1 MYGSQVDECTGGSS
15 GIGRGTVEY
24 FAKHGAKVV
33 SADINPPT
41 ESLPEGVTFQKCN
54 VAVWSDVVK
63 LFEVAHKLHGKID
76 IVCPNAGVNDRSN
89 LLSDDLE
96 EPQWIVMEVNLKG
109 VMMCTFKALL
119 PVRLSLD

>member
-1 MYGSQVDECTGGSS
+1 M
-15 GIGRGTVEY
+15 
-24 FAKHGAKVV
+24 
-33 SADINPPT
+33 
-41 ESLPEGVTFQKCN
+41 TFQKCN

-63 LFEVAHKLHGKID
+63 LFGVAHKLHGKID

-109 VMMCTFKALL
+109 VMMCTLKTLL
-119 PVRLSLD
+119 PVRSSLD